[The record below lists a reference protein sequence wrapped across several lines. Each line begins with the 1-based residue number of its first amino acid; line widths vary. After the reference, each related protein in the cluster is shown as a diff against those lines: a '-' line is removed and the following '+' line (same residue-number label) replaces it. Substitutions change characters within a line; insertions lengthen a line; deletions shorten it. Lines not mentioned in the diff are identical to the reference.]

1 MQFKA
6 EELAMEKT
14 ILCCIVTICGEW
26 CLSNYKC
33 KSLIMY
39 STLEFQSIA
48 TVAVLHIKSHNLL
61 LAFCPIRIEIYL
73 GTGTMTP
80 FLHGT

>member
-14 ILCCIVTICGEW
+14 ILCCIVIICGEW

-33 KSLIMY
+33 KFLIMY
-39 STLEFQSIA
+39 TTLEFQSGAIFA
-48 TVAVLHIKSHNLL
+48 ILHIKSNNLL
-61 LAFCPIRIEIYL
+61 LAFCPTRSEAKS

-80 FLHGT
+80 FWHAT